1 MRLEPARQH
10 GAARWAGLLA
20 LLPVPAF
27 AATGQG
33 AESATLSPAT
43 LSLWWGLPFA
53 AMLLSIALM
62 PIFAGRVWHH
72 HQGKIAAGWAALFLV
87 PFAASFGLQLTW
99 DAALHTLLHEYL
111 PFVIL
116 LTALYTVS
124 GGIAVRGNLHGSP
137 AQNTLLLAIGAVLA
151 SVMGTTGA
159 AMLMVRP
166 VIRANDA
173 RRHNAHVLVFF
184 IFLVANVGGALTPL
198 GDPPLFLGFLKG
210 VDFFWTL
217 KHLLAPT
224 VLLCALLLAVF
235 YLLDR
240 WFWRKEDVRPR
251 ADPTPDSPL
260 GIIGG
265 WNVLWLVVIV
275 AAVLHSGIWKPGVTV
290 PVLGQSLDL
299 QNLTRDAVL
308 VLAALLSLATTP
320 RQARHENAFT
330 WGPMIEVG
338 KLFLGIFLTIIPV
351 IAILRAGSSGALASL
366 VRLTTDAQ
374 GQPIAATYFWLTGAL
389 SSFLDNAPTYLV
401 FFNLAGGDAA
411 HLMTQVTTLAAISA
425 GAVFMGAV
433 TYIGNAPNFM
443 VKAIAEHRGVR
454 MPSFFGYMGWSF
466 AILLPC
472 FLLLTLVFFR

>member
-1 MRLEPARQH
+1 MPAT
-10 GAARWAGLLA
+10 
-20 LLPVPAF
+20 AF
-27 AATGQG
+27 AASGPDP
-33 AESATLSPAT
+33 ST

-53 AMLLSIALM
+53 AMLLSIALL
-62 PIFAGRVWHH
+62 PLFAARLWHH
-72 HQGKIAAGWAALFLV
+72 HQGKIAALWAALFLV
-87 PFAASFGLQLTW
+87 PYAVRFGLHATW
-99 DAALHTLLHEYL
+99 DAMLHTALHEYL

-137 AQNTLLLAIGAVLA
+137 AQNTLLLAVGTVLA
-151 SVMGTTGA
+151 SIMGTTGA

-184 IFLVANVGGALTPL
+184 IFLVANAGGALTPL

-217 KHLLAPT
+217 RHMLAPT
-224 VLLCALLLAVF
+224 ALLCALLLALF

-240 WFWRKEDVRPR
+240 WSWSRADERAPR
-251 ADPTPDSPL
+251 DPTPDSAL
-260 GIIGG
+260 GIVGA
-265 WNVLWLVVIV
+265 WNVLWLFAIV
-275 AAVLHSGIWKPGVTV
+275 LAVLHSGIWKPQVTV
-290 PVLGQSLDL
+290 TILGQQLEL
-299 QNLTRDAVL
+299 QNLVRDAAL
-308 VLAALLSLATTP
+308 IGIALLSLATTP
-320 RQARHENAFT
+320 WQARHENQFT
-330 WGPMIEVG
+330 WAPMVEVA

-351 IAILRAGSSGALASL
+351 IAILRAGPDGALAAL

-374 GQPIAATYFWLTGAL
+374 GQPIAAAYFWLTGGL
-389 SSFLDNAPTYLV
+389 SAFLDNAPTYLV

-411 HLMTQVTTLAAISA
+411 HLMAQATTLTAISA
-425 GAVFMGAV
+425 GAVYMGAV

-454 MPSFFGYMGWSF
+454 MPSFFGYVGWSF
-466 AILLPC
+466 AVLLPC
-472 FLLLTLVFFR
+472 FVVLTVVFFR

>member
-1 MRLEPARQH
+1 MRPDPARWL
-10 GAARWAGLLA
+10 GVAGSLA
-20 LLPVPAF
+20 LLPSQAF
-27 AATGQG
+27 AASGHG
-33 AESATLSPAT
+33 PDAAA

-62 PIFAGRVWHH
+62 PLFAAQVWHH

-87 PFAASFGLQLTW
+87 PFAASFGMQATW
-99 DAALHTLLHEYL
+99 NAAMHTLLHEYL

-137 AQNTLLLAIGAVLA
+137 GQNTLLLAIGTVLA
-151 SVMGTTGA
+151 SLMGTTGA

-184 IFLVANVGGALTPL
+184 IFLVANAGGALTPL

-235 YLLDR
+235 YGLDR
-240 WFWRKEDVRPR
+240 WFWAREPERAA

-260 GIIGG
+260 GLLGA
-265 WNVLWLVVIV
+265 WNVLWLLAIV
-275 AAVLHSGIWKPGVTV
+275 LAVLHSGLWKPGVTV
-290 PVLGQSLDL
+290 PILGQHLEL

-308 VLAALLSLATTP
+308 IGVALLSLVTTP
-320 RQARHENAFT
+320 WQARHENQFNWA
-330 WGPMIEVG
+330 PMIEVA

-351 IAILRAGSSGALASL
+351 IAILRAGSGGALAGL
-366 VRLTTDAQ
+366 VRLTSDAQ
-374 GQPIAATYFWLTGAL
+374 GQPIAAAYFWLTGAL

-401 FFNLAGGDAA
+401 FFNLAGGEAPQLMA
-411 HLMTQVTTLAAISA
+411 HGTTLMAISA

-472 FLLLTLVFFR
+472 FVLLTLVFFR

>member
-1 MRLEPARQH
+1 MRPERRRHRLPVLGLLLLVPGLSQAAASGSH
-10 GAARWAGLLA
+10 GAA
-20 LLPVPAF
+20 
-27 AATGQG
+27 
-33 AESATLSPAT
+33 AT

-53 AMLLSIALM
+53 AMLLSIAML
-62 PIFAGRVWHH
+62 PLFAPRLWHH
-72 HQGKIAAGWAALFLV
+72 HQGKIAVGLALMFLL
-87 PFAASFGLQLTW
+87 PFAITHGAGMTA
-99 DAALHTLLHEYL
+99 DAALHTLLQEYL
-111 PFVIL
+111 PFVLL

-137 AQNTLLLAIGAVLA
+137 AQNTVLLAIGTVLA

-173 RRHNAHVLVFF
+173 RKHNAHVLVFF
-184 IFLVANVGGALTPL
+184 IFLVANAGGALTPL

-217 KHLLAPT
+217 RHLFAPT
-224 VLLCALLLAVF
+224 ALLCALLLAGF
-235 YLLDR
+235 YLLDSWYQR
-240 WFWRKEDVRPR
+240 R
-251 ADPTPDSPL
+251 ADEREPTDPSPDSPIR
-260 GIIGG
+260 IIGA
-265 WNVLWLVVIV
+265 WNLLWLAAIV
-275 AAVLHSGIWKPGVTV
+275 AAVLLSGVWKPGVGV
-290 PVLGQSLDL
+290 SVFGQTLEL
-299 QNLTRDAVL
+299 QNLVRDAVL
-308 VLAALLSLATTP
+308 VAVALLSLLTTP
-320 RQARHENAFT
+320 VEAREENHFN
-330 WGPMIEVG
+330 WGPMIEVA

-351 IAILRAGSSGALASL
+351 IAILRAGSDGALAGL

-374 GQPIAATYFWLTGAL
+374 GQPISAAYFWLTGML

-411 HLMTQVTTLAAISA
+411 HLMAQATTLVAISA

-454 MPSFFGYMGWSF
+454 MPSFFGYMAWSF
-466 AILLPC
+466 VVLLPA
-472 FLLLTLVFFR
+472 FGMLNLVFFR

>member
-1 MRLEPARQH
+1 MP
-10 GAARWAGLLA
+10 LLA
-20 LLPVPAF
+20 AWAAAFPATAF
-27 AATGQG
+27 AASGPDP
-33 AESATLSPAT
+33 ST
-43 LSLWWGLPFA
+43 LSLWWGMPFA
-53 AMLLSIALM
+53 AMLLSIALL
-62 PIFAGRVWHH
+62 PLFAGQLWHH
-72 HQGKIAAGWAALFLV
+72 HQGKIAAGWVALFLI
-87 PFAASFGLQLTW
+87 PFAAGFGVQATW
-99 DAALHTLLHEYL
+99 NAALHTLLHEYL

-137 AQNTLLLAIGAVLA
+137 AQNTLLLAIGTVLA
-151 SVMGTTGA
+151 SLMGTTGA

-184 IFLVANVGGALTPL
+184 IFLVANAGGALTPL

-224 VLLCALLLAVF
+224 ALLCALLLALF

-240 WFWRKEDVRPR
+240 WYWSKETARSTV
-251 ADPTPDSPL
+251 DPTPDSPL
-260 GIIGG
+260 GILGA
-265 WNVLWLVVIV
+265 WNVLWLLAIV
-275 AAVLHSGIWKPGVTV
+275 LAVLNSGVWKPGVAV
-290 PVLGQSLDL
+290 PILGQSLEL
-299 QNLTRDAVL
+299 QNLTRDAAL
-308 VLAALLSLATTP
+308 ILIALLSLLTTP
-320 RQARHENAFT
+320 WQARHENQFT
-330 WGPMIEVG
+330 WAPMIEVA

-351 IAILRAGSSGALASL
+351 IAILRAGEGGALAAL
-366 VRLTTDAQ
+366 VRLSTDAQ

-411 HLMTQVTTLAAISA
+411 HLMAQVTTLAAISA

-472 FLLLTLVFFR
+472 FLMLTLVFFR